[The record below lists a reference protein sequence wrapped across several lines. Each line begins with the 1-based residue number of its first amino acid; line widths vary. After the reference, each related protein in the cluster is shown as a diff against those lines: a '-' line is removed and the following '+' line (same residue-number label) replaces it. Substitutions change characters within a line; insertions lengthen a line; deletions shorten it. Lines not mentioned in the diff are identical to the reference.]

1 MNKDLTEVYR
11 NFNMMVEELN
21 KIQYMNK
28 DFMNNFSHEFKTPI
42 VSINGFADLLLNKKC
57 SREEQ
62 IKYLKIIFDES
73 NRLSNLSNSSLLLSK
88 LENQNIVTDKK
99 IFQLDEQLK
108 QCIILLHPML
118 EKKNIDLDIDIEE
131 TNFWGNNEL
140 LNHAW
145 LNIISNAIK
154 YTDDGGMIEITLVKD
169 KNITISIKDSGI
181 GMTKDQISQIFD
193 KFYQADTSHANKGL
207 GLGLAIEIGRAHV

>member
-88 LENQNIVTDKK
+88 LGKR
-99 IFQLDEQLK
+99 
-108 QCIILLHPML
+108 
-118 EKKNIDLDIDIEE
+118 
-131 TNFWGNNEL
+131 
-140 LNHAW
+140 
-145 LNIISNAIK
+145 
-154 YTDDGGMIEITLVKD
+154 
-169 KNITISIKDSGI
+169 TIAS
-181 GMTKDQISQIFD
+181 TP
-193 KFYQADTSHANKGL
+193 
-207 GLGLAIEIGRAHV
+207 